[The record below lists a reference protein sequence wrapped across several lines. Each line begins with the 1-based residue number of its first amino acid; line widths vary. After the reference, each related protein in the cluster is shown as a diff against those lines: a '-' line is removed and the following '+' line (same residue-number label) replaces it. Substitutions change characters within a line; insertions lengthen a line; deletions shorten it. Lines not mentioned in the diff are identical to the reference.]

1 MEAHANSSPLET
13 GSALAWER
21 LTPAARFALLALF
34 FVSYALL
41 VAAGYELKESLY
53 SLTIIWPAAGLLLA
67 VLFLVPLRLWIWFV
81 PLQFAAELLVGFFNQ
96 RGQIFAWD
104 AFFPCA
110 NFIDGAVGAL
120 VAKRLIGDRPHP
132 RIRHVVEFI
141 GAAAI
146 GAAAGAVAGA
156 FGATR
161 VLPDASYLNQ
171 WQVWWAGNWLGSV
184 VIAPAVVTWVM
195 RWRIPAEAVLPARLG
210 ECALFVVISCSL
222 TVWIFFAAPGSPTSL
237 LDLPFVLLALLV
249 LVSFRLPPRWA
260 VTFSALTILLAA
272 TAASRGL
279 GPFAADPSP
288 FGRLVALQTY
298 LATLAVVTFMLT
310 TVLAEKK
317 RVFDALVLSD
327 ERYRNLVERST
338 EAVWRIELDQPM
350 PTSLPIAEQLAWL
363 REHAFIAE
371 CNREFRGLH
380 TRQGIVS
387 GDLERLRGDVPWS
400 AIYFEHLEDAARREY
415 SVDALRF
422 SLRSG
427 SEREHWLAS
436 FSGVVGNGRLVRIW
450 GVARNVTELVK
461 LTERLKREQERL
473 QAYARQLT
481 GAEERARRT
490 TAIDLHDGIGQLLAG
505 LGMSL
510 DAAVSQLQ
518 PGARAHLEEMRATVR
533 DIQETTRRVIA
544 DLSPPGLYELGLG
557 PALQWLSIYLR
568 NNSGLQV
575 ELAMDLDERS
585 LDLDTRVLVFKVVRE
600 LLRNVVKHARVNS
613 ARVSVAAHDARLIV
627 EVRDQGVGFDW
638 QLDLF
643 RESTFPGFGLW
654 SIADRV
660 RTAEGDFAID
670 TAPGKGCNVK
680 LVFPL
685 RSGGFGQQA
694 ARAG

>member
-1 MEAHANSSPLET
+1 MDAPANSSSPAAGAT
-13 GSALAWER
+13 LAWER
-21 LTPAARFALLALF
+21 LTPAARFALLAIF
-34 FVSYALL
+34 FAGYALL
-41 VAAGYELKESLY
+41 VAAGYQLKENLH

-67 VLFLVPLRLWIWFV
+67 VLFLTPVRLWIWII
-81 PLQFAAELLVGFFNQ
+81 PLQFGAEILAGLFNQ
-96 RGQIFAWD
+96 RGQPFAWD
-104 AFFPCA
+104 AFFPLA
-110 NFIDGAVGAL
+110 NLIDGATGAL
-120 VAKRLIGDRPHP
+120 IAKRLIGDRPHP
-132 RIRHVVEFI
+132 RISHVVEFI

-146 GAAAGAVAGA
+146 GAAAGALAGA

-171 WQVWWAGNWLGSV
+171 FQIWWAGNWLGSV
-184 VIAPAVVTWVM
+184 VIAPAVVTWVL

-210 ECALFVVISCSL
+210 ECALFVGVLCA
-222 TVWIFFAAPGSPTSL
+222 TTAWIFFAAPGSPTSL

-249 LVSFRLPPRWA
+249 LASFRVPPRWA
-260 VTFSALTILLAA
+260 VTISTLTVLLAA

-279 GPFAADPSP
+279 GPFAHDPSE
-288 FGRLVALQTY
+288 FGRLVALQSY
-298 LATLAVVTFMLT
+298 LATLAIVTFMLA
-310 TVLAEKK
+310 TVLAEKT

-327 ERYRNLVERST
+327 ERYRNFVARST
-338 EAVWRIELDQPM
+338 EAVWRVELDQPM
-350 PTSLPIAEQLAWL
+350 PTSLAIAEQLTWL

-380 TRQGIVS
+380 VRQGIVS
-387 GDLERLRGDVPWS
+387 GELQRLRGDVPWS
-400 AIYFEHLEDAARREY
+400 AIYLEHLEDAARREY
-415 SVDALRF
+415 SVDALSF

-427 SEREHWLAS
+427 GEREHWLAS
-436 FSGVVGNGRLVRIW
+436 FSGVVENGRLVRIW
-450 GVARNVTELVK
+450 GVARNVTELVR

-490 TAIDLHDGIGQLLAG
+490 TAVDLHDGIGQLLAG

-510 DAAVSQLQ
+510 EAAAAQSQ
-518 PGARAHLEEMRATVR
+518 PATRAHLEEMRATVR
-533 DIQETTRRVIA
+533 SIQETTRRVIA
-544 DLSPPGLYELGLG
+544 DLSPPGLYDLGLG

-568 NNSGLQV
+568 NNNGLQV
-575 ELAMDLDERS
+575 EVAMDLDERA

-600 LLRNVVKHARVNS
+600 LLRNVVKHARVSS
-613 ARVSVAAHDARLIV
+613 ARVSVATHDDRLIV

-643 RESTFPGFGLW
+643 SDSTFPGFGLW

-660 RTAEGDFAID
+660 RTAQGDFAIE
-670 TAPGKGCNVK
+670 TAPGKGCNVR

-685 RSGGFGQQA
+685 RSAGFGRQSA
-694 ARAG
+694 IAG